1 MRTSTGIHL
10 TKSGEHVAYK
20 EHIPMAY
27 SNNFSILI
35 SLHKAIKFH
44 FKEVIVMIEIALN
57 DAKKNF
63 GFKNVLDGFD
73 LEATTGERIALIGP
87 NGCGKTT
94 IFKVIVGEEKLDSG
108 MVTTRKGAS
117 VGLLSQM
124 PPKVSDD
131 CTVRDLLLKDFKKLF
146 EVERKM
152 REYEQKFTTVS
163 QDNLEP
169 ILSAYGKLQDYFQ
182 NMGGY
187 EIDEK
192 VSKICNGFKISEEML
207 DRSFNTLSGG
217 EKTIV
222 NLASL
227 VISNPDILLLDE
239 PTNHLDIDTLE
250 WFEQFLQG
258 YKGTIIISSHDRY
271 FLDRVATKTIFI
283 DKGKADVYHGNY
295 TYYLQESERRALAE
309 FEEYK
314 NQQKKIEAMQNTV
327 KKLREWGTQGD
338 NPRFFRRA
346 ACIEK
351 RLEKMEMLDKPESK
365 KTLPLDFEVHKR
377 SGKDVL
383 VVDDLGLIA
392 GEKVL
397 LDGAEMNLQYG
408 EKVCLMGKNGTGKST
423 FIKAILDPTSDFIC
437 QGEIKIGSQVS
448 IGYIPQE
455 IHFEDE
461 NATILDVAR
470 RSFDGTETHLRA
482 SLAKFLFYGENVFKR
497 VGTLSGGEKVRLK
510 LFELIQKKANL
521 LILDEPTN
529 HIDIDTKEMLEE
541 ALSEY
546 QGTLFFISHD
556 RYFINQLAERIENIE
571 EQQFSHYLGNYDYY
585 KEQKVKRLSLTSSQ
599 NKVSYPKGRG

>member
-1 MRTSTGIHL
+1 
-10 TKSGEHVAYK
+10 
-20 EHIPMAY
+20 
-27 SNNFSILI
+27 
-35 SLHKAIKFH
+35 
-44 FKEVIVMIEIALN
+44 MIEIAMN
-57 DAKKNF
+57 NAKRNF
-63 GFKNVLDGFD
+63 GFKNVLDGFN

-94 IFKVIVGEEKLDSG
+94 IFKIIAGEEKLDSG

-117 VGLLSQM
+117 IGLLSQI

-131 CTVRDLLLKDFKKLF
+131 YTVRGLLLKDFQKLF

-152 REYEQKFTTVS
+152 RECEQKLATAS
-163 QDNLEP
+163 PKDMDYL
-169 ILSAYGKLQDYFQ
+169 LSAYGKLQDYFQ

-192 VSKICNGFKISEEML
+192 VSKICNGFKISDDML
-207 DRSFNTLSGG
+207 DRAFNTLSGG

-227 VISNPDILLLDE
+227 IISNPDILLLDE

-250 WFEQFLQG
+250 WFEQFLAN
-258 YKGTIIISSHDRY
+258 YKGTVIISSHDRY
-271 FLDRVATKTIFI
+271 FLDKVATKTIFI
-283 DKGKADVYHGNY
+283 DKGKDDVYHGNY

-314 NQQKKIEAMQNTV
+314 NQQKQIEAMKNTV

-351 RLEKMEMLDKPESK
+351 RLEKMEMLDRPDTK
-365 KTLPLDFEVHKR
+365 KTLPLDFEVKGR

-383 VVDDLGLIA
+383 VVDDLGLMA
-392 GEKVL
+392 GDKVL
-397 LDGAEMNLQYG
+397 LDGAEMSVQYG

-423 FIKAILDPTSDFIC
+423 FIKALLDPTSDYVC
-437 QGEIKIGSQVS
+437 QGEIKLGSQVS

-455 IHFEDE
+455 IHFEDD
-461 NATILDVAR
+461 NATILEVSR
-470 RSFDGTETHLRA
+470 KSFTGSETQLRA

-546 QGTLFFISHD
+546 AGTLLFISHD

-571 EQQFSHYLGNYDYY
+571 DCQFVNYLGNYDYY
-585 KEQKVKRLSLTSSQ
+585 KEQKVKKLTFTSQ
-599 NKVSYPKGRG
+599 TNNDSKSRGRR

>member
-1 MRTSTGIHL
+1 
-10 TKSGEHVAYK
+10 
-20 EHIPMAY
+20 
-27 SNNFSILI
+27 
-35 SLHKAIKFH
+35 
-44 FKEVIVMIEIALN
+44 MIEIAMN
-57 DAKKNF
+57 NAKRNF

-94 IFKVIVGEEKLDSG
+94 IFKIIAGEEKLDSG

-117 VGLLSQM
+117 IGLLSQI

-131 CTVRDLLLKDFKKLF
+131 YTVRDLLLKDFQKLF

-152 REYEQKFTTVS
+152 RECEQKLATAS
-163 QDNLEP
+163 PKDMDYL
-169 ILSAYGKLQDYFQ
+169 LSAYGKLQDYFQ

-187 EIDEK
+187 KIDEK
-192 VSKICNGFKISEEML
+192 VSKICNGFKISDDML
-207 DRSFNTLSGG
+207 DRAFNTLSGG

-227 VISNPDILLLDE
+227 IISNPDILLLDE

-250 WFEQFLQG
+250 WFEQFLAN
-258 YKGTIIISSHDRY
+258 YKGTVIISSHDRY
-271 FLDRVATKTIFI
+271 FLDKVATKTIFI
-283 DKGKADVYHGNY
+283 DKGKDDVYHGNY

-314 NQQKKIEAMQNTV
+314 NQQKQIEAMKNTV

-351 RLEKMEMLDKPESK
+351 RLEKMEMLDRPDTK
-365 KTLPLDFEVHKR
+365 KTLPLDFEVKGR

-383 VVDDLGLIA
+383 VVDDLGLMA
-392 GEKVL
+392 GDKVL
-397 LDGAEMNLQYG
+397 LDGAEMSVRYG

-423 FIKAILDPTSDFIC
+423 FIKALLDPTSDYVC
-437 QGEIKIGSQVS
+437 QGEIKLGSQVS

-455 IHFEDE
+455 IHFEDD
-461 NATILDVAR
+461 NATILEVSR
-470 RSFDGTETHLRA
+470 KSFTGSETQLRA

-546 QGTLFFISHD
+546 AGTLLFISHD

-571 EQQFSHYLGNYDYY
+571 DCQFVNYLGNYDYY
-585 KEQKVKRLSLTSSQ
+585 KEQKVKKLTSPSQ
-599 NKVSYPKGRG
+599 TNNDSKSRGRR

>member
-1 MRTSTGIHL
+1 
-10 TKSGEHVAYK
+10 
-20 EHIPMAY
+20 
-27 SNNFSILI
+27 
-35 SLHKAIKFH
+35 
-44 FKEVIVMIEIALN
+44 MIEIAMN
-57 DAKKNF
+57 NAKRNF

-94 IFKVIVGEEKLDSG
+94 IFKIIAGEEKLDSG

-117 VGLLSQM
+117 IGLLSQI

-131 CTVRDLLLKDFKKLF
+131 YTVRDLLLKDFQKLF

-152 REYEQKFTTVS
+152 RECEQKLATAS
-163 QDNLEP
+163 PKDMDYL
-169 ILSAYGKLQDYFQ
+169 LSAYGKLQDYFQ
-182 NMGGY
+182 NMGCY

-192 VSKICNGFKISEEML
+192 VSKICNGFKISDDML
-207 DRSFNTLSGG
+207 DRAFNTLSGG

-227 VISNPDILLLDE
+227 IISNPDILLLDE

-250 WFEQFLQG
+250 WFEQFLAN
-258 YKGTIIISSHDRY
+258 YKGTVIISSHDRY
-271 FLDRVATKTIFI
+271 FLDKVATKTIFI

-314 NQQKKIEAMQNTV
+314 NQQKQIEAMKNTV

-351 RLEKMEMLDKPESK
+351 RLEKMEMLDRPDTK
-365 KTLPLDFEVHKR
+365 KTLPLDFEVKGR

-383 VVDDLGLIA
+383 VVDDLGLMA
-392 GEKVL
+392 GDKVL
-397 LDGAEMNLQYG
+397 LDGAEMSVQYG

-423 FIKAILDPTSDFIC
+423 FIKALLDPTSDYVC
-437 QGEIKIGSQVS
+437 QGEIKLGSQVS

-455 IHFEDE
+455 IHFEDD
-461 NATILDVAR
+461 NATILDVSR
-470 RSFDGTETHLRA
+470 KSFTGSETQLRA

-546 QGTLFFISHD
+546 AGTLLFISHD

-571 EQQFSHYLGNYDYY
+571 DCQFVNYLGNYDYY
-585 KEQKVKRLSLTSSQ
+585 KDQKVKKTYFSFP
-599 NKVSYPKGRG
+599 N